1 MGGPMAQSTN
11 LAGTGG
17 AGIDVEGIISSSAAD
32 RSRSAT
38 RRSRL
43 ALGVSLLVTIVW
55 AVFVTA
61 NGHWDRVGRH
71 WASAVTMVFGSFVAG
86 ATPQGGG
93 AVAFPV
99 FTKILEVPAEV
110 ARSFSLA
117 IQSIGM
123 GAASLSI
130 LINRRAVELRALLF
144 ALPAAVVGFFIGYFA
159 LSDPGAPFAPSLLP
173 GPYVKVGFTL
183 IVAATAFVTYLG
195 YRVQLIERLDA
206 LPPISSRLG
215 VALVVCGLF
224 GGIASALVG
233 SGADVALYLGLVVL
247 AGLSPRVGVATSVLL
262 MTLIS
267 FLGLVVYGLLDNHL
281 SIGLNSADLVTQL
294 GGETVGAST
303 SGKAVWGAGSGLE
316 SGRYDLFGLW
326 LAAAPVVAWGAPL
339 GSFVSSRVT
348 DRRLVNAVVALA
360 ALEVITTIIF
370 LDELRNDPALA
381 AFGIVGLVVTLG
393 GLAWVKANRRRLLG
407 LPDIDLESPMT
418 RSRLDVGPGFNTQLE
433 ERANDK
439 GRR

>member
-1 MGGPMAQSTN
+1 MGGPMAPHSRI
-11 LAGTGG
+11 GD
-17 AGIDVEGIISSSAAD
+17 IDIEGIISSGAED

-38 RRSRL
+38 KRSRL
-43 ALGVSLLVTIVW
+43 ALGVSLLVTIIW
-55 AVFVTA
+55 LVFVTA

-123 GAASLSI
+123 GAASLAI

-144 ALPAAVVGFFIGYFA
+144 ALPSAVVGFFVGYIF
-159 LSDPGAPFAPSLLP
+159 LSDAGEPFAPSLLP

-206 LPPISSRLG
+206 LPPISGRLG
-215 VALVVCGLF
+215 GALILCGLF

-267 FLGLVVYGLLDNHL
+267 FLGLAVYGLLDRHL
-281 SIGLNSADLVTQL
+281 GIGLDSAELVNRL
-294 GGETVGAST
+294 GSQSVGESPEGTATWGTGA
-303 SGKAVWGAGSGLE
+303 GLE

-360 ALEVITTIIF
+360 AVEVATTIIF
-370 LDELRNDPALA
+370 LDDLRTDPALA
-381 AFGIVGLVVTLG
+381 AFGIIGLIVTLG
-393 GLAWVKANRRRLLG
+393 GLAWIKVNRRRLLG
-407 LPDIDLESPMT
+407 LPEVDLGSPMT
-418 RSRLDVGPGFNTQLE
+418 RSRLDVGPGFNEQLE
-433 ERANDK
+433 QRPDDDG
-439 GRR
+439 GRSRQ